1 MSKDKLTTQE
11 LTDLLAHKAS
21 VSKKMGEDFLK
32 AFFLTIEESLLAN
45 DFVKIKNFGTFK
57 LQWNEARKSINVRTG
72 EEIQIEGFSKVVF
85 IPDSKLKELVNEP
98 YAHLEALQ
106 LDNDVQEIKTESVET
121 AFSPLHIF
129 TEQASEIKDILSEI
143 NALSVI
149 HSNTESDIEK
159 AEIVLPIE
167 EQQDYFDTAT
177 ENLNDVEAV
186 EINTAEDDI
195 KIEETKELVLLDI
208 NEDEKELES
217 TSNETLEK
225 VEKEIVADEI
235 EDVNTE
241 YKVVD
246 FGINEEQMETE
257 LIKNANPE
265 TIDDEIVDD
274 EIVEMEKET
283 VINGQL
289 INEVQP
295 EPELIQRDN
304 SVNELDTETIMEEHS
319 VPVEVKN
326 DVTDNTIDA
335 ADEKTSSLDEPDSDE
350 PVIPVVKSI
359 KKNGCFILL
368 IVNTLLIIAFV
379 VNYYLSSA
387 TRCWI
392 KYTLLSE
399 QNLDKV
405 SNLKATSS
413 DWFNG
418 VKSWFDKKPSVESK
432 EPTIYKYKVNPAEST
447 VPKAI
452 SDSTQ
457 DTLTIDQNNLESID
471 AKSAIDTVKVKPK
484 SSGKTEAKAIIEK
497 TEMKVKPVEKTD
509 TKIKPVEKNETMA
522 QPDKNADSLKKLF
535 DGPRVYTSFL
545 GTEKINEGSR
555 LTWISAKY
563 YGLKDFWVYIYE
575 ANKSLIE
582 NPDRIPTGIEIKIP
596 KLDKRLIDKNNPQCL
611 QKAKELH
618 DLYVGK
624 K

>member
-1 MSKDKLTTQE
+1 
-11 LTDLLAHKAS
+11 
-21 VSKKMGEDFLK
+21 
-32 AFFLTIEESLLAN
+32 
-45 DFVKIKNFGTFK
+45 
-57 LQWNEARKSINVRTG
+57 
-72 EEIQIEGFSKVVF
+72 
-85 IPDSKLKELVNEP
+85 
-98 YAHLEALQ
+98 LQ
-106 LDNDVQEIKTESVET
+106 LENDVQEIKTESVET

-167 EQQDYFDTAT
+167 EQQDYYDTVT

-186 EINTAEDDI
+186 EINTAVDDI

-208 NEDEKELES
+208 NEDERELES
-217 TSNETLEK
+217 TSDENIEI

-235 EDVNTE
+235 ENVNTE
-241 YKVVD
+241 HTVID

-257 LIKNANPE
+257 LITKANQE
-265 TIDDEIVDD
+265 TVDD
-274 EIVEMEKET
+274 EIVEMEKGT
-283 VINGQL
+283 MINRQL
-289 INEVQP
+289 IREVQP
-295 EPELIQRDN
+295 EPELIQSDN
-304 SVNELDTETIMEEHS
+304 SVNKFDTELIMEEHP
-319 VPVEVKN
+319 VTVEVKN
-326 DVTDNTIDA
+326 NVTENTIDA
-335 ADEKTSSLDEPDSDE
+335 ADEETSSLDEPDLGE
-350 PVIPVVKSI
+350 PEIPVVKSI

-368 IVNTLLIIAFV
+368 IVNIVLIIAFV

-413 DWFNG
+413 EWFNG
-418 VKSWFDKKPSVESK
+418 VKSWFDKKPSVEPK

-447 VPKAI
+447 VPRAI

-484 SSGKTEAKAIIEK
+484 PSEKTETKAIIEK
-497 TEMKVKPVEKTD
+497 SEMKARPVEKTE
-509 TKIKPVEKNETMA
+509 TKVKPVEKNETMA
-522 QPDKNADSLKKLF
+522 RPDKNAESLKKLF

-596 KLDKRLIDKNNPQCL
+596 KLDKRLIDKNNPLCL

-618 DLYVGK
+618 DLYVGIK
-624 K
+624 